1 MAIAAKCRIW
11 AGLACAWRTLPH
23 KNHLTE
29 KQSLIHSID
38 READSVYHL
47 RGWDAAGH
55 PFLVRMRGYSGVAR
69 DGKVCKARAFGRE
82 PGYSFYKNVHYQG
95 KQVVL
100 KVAETEVVPIRQS
113 NVKRGK
119 GRHAP
124 LKAKIIC
131 VRLKTAKKM
140 APWILLTN
148 AGITAWEA
156 AQYDNCLWRIE
167 TTANC

>member
-1 MAIAAKCRIW
+1 M
-11 AGLACAWRTLPH
+11 
-23 KNHLTE
+23 
-29 KQSLIHSID
+29 
-38 READSVYHL
+38 
-47 RGWDAAGH
+47 
-55 PFLVRMRGYSGVAR
+55 
-69 DGKVCKARAFGRE
+69 
-82 PGYSFYKNVHYQG
+82 HYQG
-95 KQVVL
+95 KQVAL
-100 KVAETEVVPIRQS
+100 EVAQAEAALTRKF
-113 NVKRGK
+113 NAKRGK

-156 AQYDNCLWRIE
+156 AQYDNCRWRIE

>member
-1 MAIAAKCRIW
+1 MRR
-11 AGLACAWRTLPH
+11 G
-23 KNHLTE
+23 
-29 KQSLIHSID
+29 IHSWCGC
-38 READSVYHL
+38 A
-47 RGWDAAGH
+47 GTAAWH
-55 PFLVRMRGYSGVAR
+55 ATVKCARHENSG
-69 DGKVCKARAFGRE
+69 GK

-95 KQVVL
+95 KQVAL
-100 KVAETEVVPIRQS
+100 EVAQAEAALTRKF
-113 NVKRGK
+113 NAKRGK

-156 AQYDNCLWRIE
+156 AQYDNCRWRIE

>member
-1 MAIAAKCRIW
+1 MGCGEA
-11 AGLACAWRTLPH
+11 
-23 KNHLTE
+23 
-29 KQSLIHSID
+29 SIP
-38 READSVYHL
+38 
-47 RGWDAAGH
+47 G
-55 PFLVRMRGYSGVAR
+55 RGYSGVAR

-156 AQYDNCLWRIE
+156 AQYDDCRWRIE